1 MDGMESETNAIK
13 ENAIR
18 MAWHMRGGAS
28 YEDIL
33 NMSTDERKSITKLM
47 EDNYET
53 TKQEILHNIK
63 SGRHVFA
70 YVSKPPKLRPD
81 YISSVRTGLFS
92 IAKQLNIPITLV
104 CIDYIDTYFG
114 AITKQNFRIRIGDTF
129 MVDDVSSN
137 VFKVKKFFKE
147 TMNEFIRR
155 KYENIYL

>member
-1 MDGMESETNAIK
+1 MQ
-13 ENAIR
+13 
-18 MAWHMRGGAS
+18 H
-28 YEDIL
+28 Y
-33 NMSTDERKSITKLM
+33 
-47 EDNYET
+47 
-53 TKQEILHNIK
+53 
-63 SGRHVFA
+63 
-70 YVSKPPKLRPD
+70 
-81 YISSVRTGLFS
+81 LFCIFC

-137 VFKVKKFFKE
+137 VFEVKKFFKE